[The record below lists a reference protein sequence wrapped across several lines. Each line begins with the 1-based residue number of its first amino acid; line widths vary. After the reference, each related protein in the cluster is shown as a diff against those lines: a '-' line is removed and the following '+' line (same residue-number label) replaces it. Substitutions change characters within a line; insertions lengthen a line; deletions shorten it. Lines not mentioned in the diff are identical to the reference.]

1 MRAPFFVFRRD
12 LCMLYF
18 LFLGGTYACSI
29 FWLNGLDESFL
40 CLDGLDESFYI
51 RLDGRVYAKR
61 IVRVVV
67 CIT

>member
-1 MRAPFFVFRRD
+1 MHALFFVFRRD
-12 LCMLYF
+12 LCMLH
-18 LFLGGTYACSI
+18 

-40 CLDGLDESFYI
+40 CLDGLDESFYV
-51 RLDGRVYAKR
+51 RLYGRVYAKR

>member
-1 MRAPFFVFRRD
+1 MCAPFFVFRRD

-18 LFLGGTYACSI
+18 LFLRRDLCMLH

-40 CLDGLDESFYI
+40 CLNRLDESFYV